1 MKTYNTLFE
10 AMLEAGKTCR
20 EWESPRK
27 PGVVINPE
35 ELSEI
40 AAINDMNYPLETNAM
55 QYAAFPDGEL
65 CLVNFETRVV
75 CLLFRPVKAQETEQE
90 PVKARW
96 HFCPN
101 CGAKILEDAHFCEMC
116 GNKID

>member
-10 AMLEAGKTCR
+10 AMLEAGKSCR

-27 PGVVINPE
+27 PGVVVTIE

-40 AAINDMNYPLETNAM
+40 ATINDMNYPLETNAM

-75 CLLFRPVKAQETEQE
+75 CLLFSPIKTQESKHE
-90 PVKARW
+90 P
-96 HFCPN
+96 
-101 CGAKILEDAHFCEMC
+101 AKVQ
-116 GNKID
+116 